1 MNKHAA
7 GLRRSS
13 WETLQAQKFARAYQE
28 AKTSVVTRTAALQV
42 AKRAAAAMGL
52 KAAKL
57 ALIDQLFASSKACD
71 WTIPGKPPV
80 VWPSNARL
88 ARLLG
93 IGISTMKHHLNGLV
107 RAGLVAYSDH
117 PTYQRRGVRD
127 DDGNIVE
134 AYGIDLSPIAVRYGD
149 LLELAETAE

>member
-1 MNKHAA
+1 MASTP
-7 GLRRSS
+7 R
-13 WETLQAQKFARAYQE
+13 
-28 AKTSVVTRTAALQV
+28 QV
-42 AKRAAAAMGL
+42 AVIDVGKTTS
-52 KAAKL
+52 KL

-107 RAGLVAYSDH
+107 EAGLVAYSDG
-117 PTYQRRGVRD
+117 PTYQRRGRRGVSGAGGVLLFH
-127 DDGNIVE
+127 DGRR
-134 AYGIDLSPIAVRYGD
+134 AVGVF
-149 LLELAETAE
+149 